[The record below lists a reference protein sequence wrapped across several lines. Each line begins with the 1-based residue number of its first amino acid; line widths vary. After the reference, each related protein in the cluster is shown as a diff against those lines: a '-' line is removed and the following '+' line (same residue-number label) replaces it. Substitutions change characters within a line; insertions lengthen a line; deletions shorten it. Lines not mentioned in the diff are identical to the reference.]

1 MKITKKQLIKMI
13 QEELSETL
21 QEEADGT
28 GDPIHKAVAA
38 LHRAREIAGQ
48 IAGGRG
54 RNIGLLLNRA
64 LKELETLSEG
74 KGPLLPL
81 LPVNEE
87 SRHADRDCIRD
98 LMKVEGY
105 SWKEAEYICRYG
117 GSNSRLGE
125 EAKPQEQSPVD
136 AVQAA
141 LDALNSD
148 KLEDAAEQLQIAYA
162 ALNALI
168 NSEELN
174 EAPKGGENTVP
185 IEEAEKG
192 KCPESGCIKKSG
204 DKWRIISNKT
214 GKLWPQ
220 HYDTKGDAE
229 DALQAYHVHN

>member
-1 MKITKKQLIKMI
+1 MKITKEQLTKMI

-21 QEEADGT
+21 QEEAGN
-28 GDPIHKAVAA
+28 PLHKAVAYMR
-38 LHRAREIAGQ
+38 RAREIAAQ

-54 RNIGLLLNRA
+54 RDVGELINGA
-64 LKELETLSEG
+64 LKALETSGPSEG
-74 KGPLLPL
+74 QGPLLPL
-81 LPVNEE
+81 NEE
-87 SRHADRDCIRD
+87 LRDCIQD
-98 LMKVEGY
+98 LQGEGW
-105 SWKEAEYICRYG
+105 SEAAAKKECYKREEQRAAYWRSQG
-117 GSNSRLGE
+117 VRE

-162 ALNALI
+162 ALDALI
-168 NSEELN
+168 NPEGLT